1 MVTAS
6 GQIVVGGNV
15 PFSEVEGA
23 WYQNNRYED
32 FVKDLNELEGKTG
45 TLGFNSELRNRLVTF
60 IAENYIP
67 KAAGQVICP
76 ACLTETPNNLAICV
90 KCTGSL
96 ISFGERTSPYPEA
109 ESPGE
114 PRPEQ
119 PQDADVGDEDV
130 HMDKDEIDR
139 LVKET
144 KAKNASEEHEDVN
157 MEEDAGDDG
166 EGDDQPR
173 PSRPSPQREKTAA
186 EEEQEK
192 REAEA
197 DREQEEADAQE
208 EANRM
213 DTGPIPMWAVGITP
227 EFIAKKLTDIAD
239 ADEEDRPD
247 IRREVSNFIRKM
259 ISGAFAVRSYDYFRV
274 TPPNREDHIH
284 MDPVSL
290 ACAAVERGRTF
301 AVLYTLNKVGLGMP
315 PALAKIWE
323 GKLKSSQTSTIQL
336 ERNIDMLDPNDR
348 PDAREY
354 VRAIEDTTELGEG
367 TPGSGQAGPSQK
379 KAKRQKSDAGG
390 GSSSS
395 RRPTES

>member
-1 MVTAS
+1 MVP
-6 GQIVVGGNV
+6 V
-15 PFSEVEGA
+15 
-23 WYQNNRYED
+23 NRYEWIRLLVPAGELQMIRATKEPAEIATRGTVLKIAREVYD
-32 FVKDLNELEGKTG
+32 DINPDDNIPFYEEFVKDLNELEGKTG

-67 KAAGQVICP
+67 KAAGKVICP

-157 MEEDAGDDG
+157 MEEDAEDDG
-166 EGDDQPR
+166 EEDEQPR

-213 DTGPIPMWAVGITP
+213 DTGHWT
-227 EFIAKKLTDIAD
+227 
-239 ADEEDRPD
+239 
-247 IRREVSNFIRKM
+247 
-259 ISGAFAVRSYDYFRV
+259 Y
-274 TPPNREDHIH
+274 
-284 MDPVSL
+284 
-290 ACAAVERGRTF
+290 
-301 AVLYTLNKVGLGMP
+301 
-315 PALAKIWE
+315 
-323 GKLKSSQTSTIQL
+323 
-336 ERNIDMLDPNDR
+336 
-348 PDAREY
+348 
-354 VRAIEDTTELGEG
+354 
-367 TPGSGQAGPSQK
+367 
-379 KAKRQKSDAGG
+379 SDAG
-390 GSSSS
+390 SSLCSWQHYS
-395 RRPTES
+395 LHRCRHQRRPC